1 MEKKVYTYDY
11 PMASVTADMGVLRKA
26 EDDGKYEILLI
37 KRKNEPYK
45 DCWAL
50 PGGFMEMNETLEK
63 CAIRELKEETGI
75 EVDGAEFIDLLDGVE
90 RDPRGRVISAV
101 FKSYAPAGA
110 VAVANDDAKEIG
122 WFKNGQLPPL
132 AFDHKWAITKI
143 FMTIW
148 E

>member
-1 MEKKVYTYDY
+1 MTKKIYTYDY

-26 EDDGKYEILLI
+26 EDGRFEILLI

-50 PGGFMEMNETLEK
+50 PGGFMEMEETLEK

-75 EVDGAEFIDLLDGVE
+75 EVNRGDFICLLDAVD

-101 FKSYAPAGA
+101 FKAYAPEDAI
-110 VAVANDDAKEIG
+110 AVANDDAIEIG
-122 WFKNGQLPPL
+122 WFKNRQLPPL

-143 FMTIW
+143 FATIW

>member
-1 MEKKVYTYDY
+1 MEKKTYTYDY
-11 PMASVTADMGVLRKA
+11 PMASVTADMGVLRRA
-26 EDDGKYEILLI
+26 EDGRFEILLI

-75 EVDGAEFIDLLDGVE
+75 EVERAEFIDLLDAVE

-101 FKSYAPAGA
+101 FKSYVPEGTI
-110 VAVANDDAKEIG
+110 AVANDDAIEIG

>member
-1 MEKKVYTYDY
+1 MEKKTYTYDY
-11 PMASVTADMGVLRKA
+11 PMASVTADMGVLRRA
-26 EDDGKYEILLI
+26 EDGRFEILLI
-37 KRKNEPYK
+37 KRKNDPYK

-75 EVDGAEFIDLLDGVE
+75 EVDRAEFIDLLDAVE

-101 FKSYAPAGA
+101 FKSYVPEGA
-110 VAVANDDAKEIG
+110 VAVANDDAIEIG

>member
-11 PMASVTADMGVLRKA
+11 PMASVTADMGVLRKG
-26 EDDGKYEILLI
+26 DDGKYEILLI

-50 PGGFMEMNETLEK
+50 PGGFMEMDETLEK

-75 EVDGAEFIDLLDGVE
+75 EVDGAEFIDLLDGVD

-101 FKSYAPAGA
+101 FKSYAPDGA
-110 VAVANDDAKEIG
+110 VAVADDDAKEIG

>member
-1 MEKKVYTYDY
+1 MEKKTYTYDY
-11 PMASVTADMGVLRKA
+11 PMASVTADMGVLRRA
-26 EDDGKYEILLI
+26 EDGRFEILLI
-37 KRKNEPYK
+37 KRKNDPYK

-75 EVDGAEFIDLLDGVE
+75 EVDRAEFIDLLDAVE
-90 RDPRGRVISAV
+90 RDPRGRVISVV
-101 FKSYAPAGA
+101 FKSYAPEGA
-110 VAVANDDAKEIG
+110 VAVANDDAIEIG

>member
-1 MEKKVYTYDY
+1 MEKKTYTYDY
-11 PMASVTADMGVLRKA
+11 PMASVTADMGVLRRA
-26 EDDGKYEILLI
+26 EDGRFEILLI

-75 EVDGAEFIDLLDGVE
+75 EVDRAEFIDLLDAVE

-101 FKSYAPAGA
+101 FKSYAPEGA
-110 VAVANDDAKEIG
+110 VAVANDDAIEIG

>member
-1 MEKKVYTYDY
+1 MEKKIYTYDY

-26 EDDGKYEILLI
+26 EDGKFEVLLI

-50 PGGFMEMNETLEK
+50 PGGFMEMGETLEK

-75 EVDGAEFIDLLDGVE
+75 EVNGAEFITLLDKVD

-101 FKSYAPAGA
+101 YKSYAPKDA
-110 VAVANDDAKEIG
+110 VAVANDDAIEIG

-132 AFDHKWAITKI
+132 AFDHQWAITKI

>member
-1 MEKKVYTYDY
+1 MEKKIYTYNY
-11 PMASVTADMGVLRKA
+11 PMASVTADMGCLRKS
-26 EDDGKYEILLI
+26 ENGKHEILLI

-50 PGGFMEMNETLEK
+50 PGGFMEMNETLEQ
-63 CAIRELKEETGI
+63 CAVRELKEETGI
-75 EVDGAEFIDLLDGVE
+75 EVSYGEFITLLDDVN
-90 RDPRGRVISAV
+90 RDPRGRTISAV
-101 FKSYAPAGA
+101 FKSYAPDGA
-110 VAVANDDAKEIG
+110 IAVPNDDAIEIG
-122 WFKNGQLPPL
+122 WFKNGQLPEL

>member
-26 EDDGKYEILLI
+26 EDGKFEVLLI

-50 PGGFMEMNETLEK
+50 PGGFMEMGETLEK

-75 EVDGAEFIDLLDGVE
+75 KVNGAEFITLLDKVD

-101 FKSYAPAGA
+101 YKSYAPKDA
-110 VAVANDDAKEIG
+110 VAVANDDAIEIG

-132 AFDHKWAITKI
+132 AFDHQWAITKI

>member
-1 MEKKVYTYDY
+1 MGKKVYTYDY
-11 PMASVTADMGVLRKA
+11 PMASVTTDIGVLRKA
-26 EDDGKYEILLI
+26 EDGRFEILLI

-50 PGGFMEMNETLEK
+50 PGGFLEMDETLEK
-63 CAIRELKEETGI
+63 CAVRELKEETNI
-75 EVDGAEFIDLLDGVE
+75 VIDKAEFITMLDAVD
-90 RDPRGRVISAV
+90 RDPRGRTISVV
-101 FKSYAPAGA
+101 FKSYAPDGA
-110 VAVANDDAKEIG
+110 IAVPNDDAIEIG
-122 WFKNGQLPPL
+122 WFKNGQLPEL

>member
-1 MEKKVYTYDY
+1 MEKKVYMYDY

-26 EDDGKYEILLI
+26 EDGKFEILLI

-50 PGGFMEMNETLEK
+50 PGGFMEMNETLEQ
-63 CAIRELKEETGI
+63 CAVRELKEETGI
-75 EVDGAEFIDLLDGVE
+75 EVERGEFIDILDRVD

-101 FKSYAPAGA
+101 FKSYAPAGTIA
-110 VAVANDDAKEIG
+110 VPADDAIEVG

>member
-1 MEKKVYTYDY
+1 MEKKTYTYDY
-11 PMASVTADMGVLRKA
+11 PMASVTADMGVLRRA
-26 EDDGKYEILLI
+26 EDGRFEILLI
-37 KRKNEPYK
+37 KRKNDPYK

-75 EVDGAEFIDLLDGVE
+75 EVDRAEFIDLLDAVE

-101 FKSYAPAGA
+101 FKSYAPEGA
-110 VAVANDDAKEIG
+110 VAVANDDAIEIG